1 MGPWVLRVNRLT
13 RLLEAALFSA
23 PRPLTFDELRRLEPD
38 ASADEVRG
46 ALEALRTLYEE
57 GEHGVALG
65 EVADG
70 YQLLTRPELADA
82 IAEAQLVHRPRKL
95 SVAAMETLAIVAY
108 RQPVARGEIEE
119 IRGVVADGVLRLLVD
134 RALIEVVGRSDGLG
148 RPLLYGTTLQF
159 LEMLG
164 LRSLDE
170 LPRLDELSVALT
182 PLTAQRDED
191 A

>member
-23 PRPLTFDELRRLEPD
+23 PRPLTLEELRRLDPD

-82 IAEAQLVHRPRKL
+82 IAEAQFVHRPRKL

-119 IRGVVADGVLRLLVD
+119 IRGVVADGVLRLLVE
-134 RALIEVVGRSDGLG
+134 RGLIDVVGRGDGLG
-148 RPLLYGTTLQF
+148 QPLLYGTTPQF
-159 LEMLG
+159 LELLG

-182 PLTAQRDED
+182 PLVARRDVD